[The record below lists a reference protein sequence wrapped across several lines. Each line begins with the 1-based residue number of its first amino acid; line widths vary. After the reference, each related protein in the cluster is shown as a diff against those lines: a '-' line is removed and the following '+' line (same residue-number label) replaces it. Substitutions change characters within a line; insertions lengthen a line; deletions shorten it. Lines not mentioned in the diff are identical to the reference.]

1 VAKNAEHALA
11 LANDSDFGLSAT
23 VFTAD
28 EVLAQKMASRLE
40 CGGVFINGYS
50 ASDARVAFGGVKKS
64 GFGRELSHFGLH
76 EFCNACR
83 PSGKTAF
90 DGVGVSAGG
99 TCLIS
104 AIFLSFTLRTLASN
118 ALIQKSNMNITQIFR
133 RLIPRQ
139 FGLLTG
145 IFCIIALFSV
155 LQVASSLMLSASVSG
170 AQHNEGRNQLA
181 LIQQAKVDEA
191 RVALLS
197 ASDLL
202 NRAGVYFMQDAAT
215 GSDGSWRPLM
225 EEAYRALAQSKS
237 AWDAWRDM
245 KPQPDPDLT
254 ESYQRFYS
262 GIQEQADGLMQSGSI
277 DAFFAVPVQAFQTD
291 FNANYALSAERW
303 ATCGSWASAAVD
315 SLERLQNLFCLFLSC
330 WWLSPFWSGAVCP
343 LGDYATAT
351 ADRSYRYFSGG

>member
-1 VAKNAEHALA
+1 
-11 LANDSDFGLSAT
+11 
-23 VFTAD
+23 
-28 EVLAQKMASRLE
+28 
-40 CGGVFINGYS
+40 
-50 ASDARVAFGGVKKS
+50 
-64 GFGRELSHFGLH
+64 
-76 EFCNACR
+76 
-83 PSGKTAF
+83 
-90 DGVGVSAGG
+90 
-99 TCLIS
+99 
-104 AIFLSFTLRTLASN
+104 
-118 ALIQKSNMNITQIFR
+118 
-133 RLIPRQ
+133 
-139 FGLLTG
+139 
-145 IFCIIALFSV
+145 
-155 LQVASSLMLSASVSG
+155 MLSASVSG

-277 DAFFAVPVQAFQTD
+277 DAFLPYPRRPFRRTLTLITRAFSRTVGD
-291 FNANYALSAERW
+291 MRKLGVS
-303 ATCGSWASAAVD
+303 
-315 SLERLQNLFCLFLSC
+315 SC
-330 WWLSPFWSGAVCP
+330 
-343 LGDYATAT
+343 
-351 ADRSYRYFSGG
+351 